1 MLGLGRHWLKGLF
14 AILFILGISW
24 LVLDYFIP
32 TPPSKITIATGPKGT
47 TLDYFGERYREGFA
61 RAGIEVVLRETA
73 GGLENFRL
81 IHDRNSGVDIAQTPG
96 GISDSSQAPELL
108 SFGLV
113 LNVPLW
119 IFYSSAESLDGL
131 PQLKGKRIAV
141 GPEGSAVRHE
151 AERILGKANIN
162 SKTATLLPYGG
173 DAAVNALNDGKVD
186 AVFILSAPDAPA
198 IRASLKNPRFRLM
211 DFPTAEAFTRI
222 FPDLVR
228 LILPKGVIELDPINP
243 PSDVTLVGVT
253 SKVLVRD
260 DLHPAIV
267 QLMAK
272 ILKEEHNKPGLFQ
285 RAGKFP
291 TSVDPEYP
299 VSQIAID
306 YYKNGPSLLQE
317 YLPFWMSIYARRMI
331 AFLVAML
338 AIVFPVFSFAPRLY
352 RWFVQEQLRK
362 LYRRLRIVENAL
374 QAELTPAK
382 IDALQSELADIDR
395 ATGVVSMQN
404 SDLYFTLRYHL
415 DRARSRLV
423 EANQTAKVG

>member
-1 MLGLGRHWLKGLF
+1 MLGLGRRGLKGLF

-113 LNVPLW
+113 FNVPLW

-211 DFPTAEAFTRI
+211 DFSTAEAFTRI

-228 LILPKGVIELDPINP
+228 LVLPKGVIELDPINP
-243 PSDVTLVGVT
+243 PSHVTLIGVT

-267 QLMAK
+267 QLMAQ

-285 RAGKFP
+285 RAGEFP

-338 AIVFPVFSFAPRLY
+338 AIGLHPVR
-352 RWFVQEQLRK
+352 
-362 LYRRLRIVENAL
+362 
-374 QAELTPAK
+374 LTPA
-382 IDALQSELADIDR
+382 
-395 ATGVVSMQN
+395 
-404 SDLYFTLRYHL
+404 
-415 DRARSRLV
+415 
-423 EANQTAKVG
+423 